1 MDTKVIIVI
10 GLPGSGKTTYSEKL
24 SDVYEIHDD
33 FITNFFD
40 WDMIRSL
47 QINNIIWLVHII
59 LFILVFMSFSKT
71 HQPFF
76 LEIDYKITKFLYL
89 ADHARIFYF
98 E

>member
-40 WDMIRSL
+40 
-47 QINNIIWLVHII
+47 
-59 LFILVFMSFSKT
+59 
-71 HQPFF
+71 
-76 LEIDYKITKFLYL
+76 
-89 ADHARIFYF
+89 
-98 E
+98 